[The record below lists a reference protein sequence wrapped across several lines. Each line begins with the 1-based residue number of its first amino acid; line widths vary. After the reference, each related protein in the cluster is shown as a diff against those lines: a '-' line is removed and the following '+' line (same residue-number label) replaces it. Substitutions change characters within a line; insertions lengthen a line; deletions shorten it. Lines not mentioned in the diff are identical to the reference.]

1 MVRFGVAGYPPA
13 FNKSIYRK
21 DRIRILNWLSDLGLD
36 AFEIQMTYG
45 PRTKPETCAEYR
57 RLADHLGIKISIHA
71 SYYIVLT
78 SPDAEKVARS
88 IETLERTFQLAEV
101 LGADTVVLHPG
112 SYYGNHSEVAKEIL
126 IESLNSFFSRTK
138 SKEIGLFLE
147 TAGKLGQF
155 GSVEEILDVCTEV
168 DGSYPCI
175 DFGHVHARSQ
185 GQLRN
190 QSEIDNIIAGVER
203 YLMVDATRRVHFH
216 YTPINYGPR
225 GEIGHKS
232 LTDKYPTDM
241 QMSLLNEKADEYY
254 LPRYEPIIDSI
265 GEANISCTIISET
278 FNSQEEGALAMKT
291 YYQRNKDKIR
301 PLTQS

>member
-13 FNKSIYRK
+13 FDKSIYRK

-45 PRTKPETCAEYR
+45 PRTKPETCAAYR
-57 RLADHLGIKISIHA
+57 NLANDLGIKISIHA

-78 SPDAEKVARS
+78 SPDPEKIARS

-101 LGADTVVLHPG
+101 LGADSVVLHPG
-112 SYYGNHSEVAKEIL
+112 SYYGNHSEVAKKIL
-126 IESLNSFFSRTK
+126 IESLNSFFAQTK
-138 SKEIGLFLE
+138 SKNIGLFLE

-155 GSVEEILDVCTEV
+155 GSVDEILDVCTKV
-168 DGSYPCI
+168 DRCHPCI
-175 DFGHVHARSQ
+175 DFGHIHARSQ
-185 GQLRN
+185 GQLRDR
-190 QSEIDNIIAGVER
+190 SAIDNIIADVKR
-203 YLMVDATRRVHFH
+203 YLMSDATRRVHFH

-225 GEIGHKS
+225 GEIGHKA
-232 LTDKYPTDM
+232 LTDKYPARM
-241 QMSLLNEKADEYY
+241 QMSLLNKKADDYY
-254 LPRYEPIIDSI
+254 LPRYEPIIESI
-265 GEANISCTIISET
+265 SEANISCTIISET

-301 PLTQS
+301 PSSQD